1 MTKPQRFVLIIT
13 AGVVVALA
21 AAGCVQ
27 TGSGSPNPTR
37 TSSPSPTSSPPGGP
51 DHSKPPANQDEAWIA
66 ANNTVKKFLAVQ
78 YEIEHDAGASPDR
91 IEPYA
96 TGTALSGVQQVA
108 AGLAEKGIVTDGA
121 PKWSPNAAASSFGT
135 LIPTGSP
142 AIANGIVYLRGCYD
156 VSNQTATYKNGS
168 PAPVSSTRVFPVE
181 FNVEYVLDAKAW
193 MVSNSQSI
201 LGQAGAPVC

>member
-27 TGSGSPNPTR
+27 TGSGSLNPSG
-37 TSSPSPTSSPPGGP
+37 TSSPSPTSSRAADPE
-51 DHSKPPANQDEAWIA
+51 HSKPPANQEEAWIA
-66 ANNTVKKFLAVQ
+66 ANTTVKNFLAVQ
-78 YEIEHDAGASPDR
+78 YEIEHDAGANPNR
-91 IEPYA
+91 IQPYA
-96 TGTALSGVQQVA
+96 TGTALSGVEQVA
-108 AGLAEKGIVTDGA
+108 AGLAEKGIVTNGA
-121 PKWSPNAAASSFGT
+121 PNWSPNAAASSFGT
-135 LIPTGSP
+135 LIPTGGP
-142 AIANGIVYLRGCYD
+142 AISNGIVYLRGCYD

-168 PAPVSSTRVFPVE
+168 PAPVSTTRVFPVE
-181 FNVEYVLDAKAW
+181 FNVEYVPDAKAW